1 MQSRF
6 VHFPRFWSIAN
17 SFLVWTWSQIRTH
30 FDQNRNIVSYNV
42 FMKFW
47 LFQGAF
53 ASPGTASV
61 SAIVTSFLVD
71 YFIIHLTGDIYFDG
85 DKRWNFYHF
94 GHLVP
99 KIISTENYLR
109 RIFISVEYLSPS
121 NIYLRR
127 IYIVTKL
134 IYTTRVVRV
143 CWILLHVS
151 IRGREQAQEQ
161 SSGRDVIGI
170 IWPHYVSLQY
180 VYCSCTSI
188 FNILRFC

>member
-1 MQSRF
+1 MIKEIAQSRF

-47 LFQGAF
+47 LFQCAF

-71 YFIIHLTGDIYFDG
+71 YFIIHLTGDIYFGG

-109 RIFISVEYLSPS
+109 RIFISVEHLSPS
-121 NIYLRR
+121 NIY
-127 IYIVTKL
+127 IATKL
-134 IYTTRVVRV
+134 IYTTRVVCV
-143 CWILLHVS
+143 CWIYCMYRYGVGS
-151 IRGREQAQEQ
+151 RRRNRAQ
-161 SSGRDVIGI
+161 GGM
-170 IWPHYVSLQY
+170 
-180 VYCSCTSI
+180 
-188 FNILRFC
+188 